1 MKFSARTMPALALI
15 VGLAL
20 PATVSAT
27 NGMFLIGYGPNS
39 RAMGGTAIANPQD
52 ALVGA
57 VNPAAI
63 HHVGTR
69 FDVAADLF
77 VPMAK
82 ARLGDLE
89 KTSSANRF
97 LIPAFGIIMKFNSK
111 MSFGMSGVGAGG
123 GGSRYNKNLYNN
135 LTGSNV
141 NQTLGINLMIMQMNP
156 TAAYRVSRNHVVGAS
171 IVMSVATFRAFGLS
185 YFSNFT
191 STGLF
196 TKGLTNNGNDWS
208 YGGGVRLGWIGQFL
222 KKRLKLGLTGTSRIY
237 MSRFKKYEDLFA
249 EQGGFDT
256 PPMYGIGAAYKIN
269 KRLTV
274 ALDITRT
281 LYKDINSIGNT
292 GVCPGPPLGC
302 PVQPADQKGSAF
314 PVSQAVNALGRDEG
328 LGFDWNNQTV
338 YKLGFAY
345 KHNKRWTFRA
355 GWTYGKSPI
364 PSQSGAILFNIVAPA
379 VVQNHATFGLTYKP
393 SKVSEV
399 GFSYVHA
406 FEYKQSGPTFLGST
420 GEIGMYQNA
429 LGISYGLQL

>member
-1 MKFSARTMPALALI
+1 MKFSARAMLALALI
-15 VGLAL
+15 IGLAL
-20 PATVSAT
+20 PGTVFAT

-69 FDVAADLF
+69 FDVAADFF

-82 ARLGDLE
+82 AELGGFE
-89 KTSSANRF
+89 KRSSANRF

-141 NQTLGINLMIMQMNP
+141 DKTMGINMMLMQMNP

-191 STGLF
+191 TTGLF

-208 YGGGVRLGWIGQFL
+208 YGGGVRLGWIGQFF
-222 KKRLKLGLTGTSRIY
+222 KKRLKLGLTGSSRMY
-237 MSRFKKYEDLFA
+237 MSRFKKYDELFA
-249 EQGGFDT
+249 EQGRFDT
-256 PPMYGIGAAYKIN
+256 PPMYGIGAAYKVN
-269 KRLTV
+269 RKLTV
-274 ALDITRT
+274 ALDVTRT
-281 LYKDINSIGNT
+281 LYKDINSIGNSGPTT
-292 GVCPGPPLGC
+292 GPGSP
-302 PVQPADQKGSAF
+302 F
-314 PVSQAVNALGRDEG
+314 PVSKEVNGLGRDEG

-338 YKLGFAY
+338 YKLGLAY
-345 KHNKRWTFRA
+345 RHSKRWTFRA
-355 GWTYGKSPI
+355 GWNYGKSPI
-364 PSQSGAILFNIVAPA
+364 PEQSGAILFNIVAPA
-379 VVQNHATFGLTYKP
+379 TVQNHATFGLTYKP

-406 FEYKQSGPTFLGST
+406 FEFKQSGPTFIGST